1 MKTMISRIS
10 VLLFAVTLFLGT
22 GCGENN
28 TNTKVAAMKI
38 VQGTD
43 QMTLPGEEFAQEV
56 IIELLSAPGTSIFGG
71 ESKPSPVEGKTVKVV
86 PAPGSGLEIL
96 EPQLTSNAG
105 GAVSFKVKAGSL
117 IGDKYLTVVLEDDEE
132 IRKEI
137 RFIVGAKLQGGKQE
151 GHAGKTTSNPLSLTL
166 VGADGKPAVGVPV
179 YFSVSDSP
187 ERKNSASVTPVVK
200 TNAQGVAETDV
211 KLGKSTGVYTIGVEV
226 ADPSSG
232 YYIRNHKVRILGIDV
247 VSVVLTLVGGLAFF
261 LFGMKLM
268 GDGLLKI
275 AGENMKKILQFFSK
289 RTTIA
294 VLAGTVVTAI
304 IQSSS
309 ATTVM
314 VIGFINAGLLTLRQ
328 SIGLIFGANIGTTVT
343 GQLVAF
349 DLAALALPSVAI
361 GFLVMLAK
369 KRIIKGWGETIL
381 GFGLLF
387 FGMTLMSSE
396 MKLLGEFPSFV
407 NLFQTFDCAPATPGE
422 TMPVGAVI
430 GTILIAAIATFVIQ
444 SSSAAIGIIIALSA
458 GGLIN
463 FYTAVPLLLGT
474 NIGTTITAFLAALT
488 ANRVA
493 KQAALAHMLF
503 NCIGALIMFIL
514 FYIPYGPER
523 IPCFLYF
530 INWITPGDAFAAHP
544 QNIERNIAMAHT
556 FFNVFAV
563 ILLTPFAGTFTKL
576 CEKLLPLREPVK
588 IQELEPHLLKTPSIA
603 IEQVVNVLR
612 GMVQD
617 AWKMVDQAVNE
628 HFIKGDTNSE
638 AFEEL
643 DKQEEKIDELQAE
656 LTNYLVRI
664 TRRPLTHHQS
674 AIIPLLMHCTNDA
687 ERIADHTEN
696 ILKLTKRLQKTGHKL
711 SDVAVHDLNKL
722 WSVLDAQA
730 NSVTLALASSSDKG
744 NVHDALESEKKVN
757 KLARKYEKNYTRKK
771 DFSDLMA
778 DIDEEEFEVPVLN
791 DEESIE
797 VSTEALKNEREIN
810 QLARQYEKDHVKRRD
825 AGKCAVESNVIF
837 VEMLWELEKLGD
849 HLANIAMRTPKIQ
862 EHYVEMN

>member
-1 MKTMISRIS
+1 MNLMPRILS
-10 VLLFAVTLFLGT
+10 TSLLAGLLLLSTA
-22 GCGENN
+22 CGEKSKE
-28 TNTKVAAMKI
+28 TNVGSLKI
-38 VQGTD
+38 IQGEN
-43 QMTLPGEEFAQEV
+43 QLALPGEDFSKEI
-56 IIELLSAPGTSIFGG
+56 IIELYSPPGRSVFGG
-71 ESKPSPVEGKTVKVV
+71 EAKPVPVAGKKVKVV
-86 PAPGSGLEIL
+86 PGPG
-96 EPQLTSNAG
+96 LTITDQKLVSDNG
-105 GAVSFKVKAGSL
+105 GMISFKVKAGKS
-117 IGDKYLTVVLEDDEE
+117 IGDKYLTIIPEGSE
-132 IRKEI
+132 ISQEI
-137 RFIVGAKLQGGKQE
+137 RFVIGAKLEGGNQE
-151 GHAGKTTSNPLSLTL
+151 GIAGEKLAKPVSIRL
-166 VGADGKPAVGVPV
+166 VDQNGKPAVGVPV
-179 YFSVSDSP
+179 YFTITDSP
-187 ERKNSASVTPVVK
+187 ERKNSASVGSAVVK
-200 TNAQGVAETDV
+200 TDEKGVASSEI

-226 ADPSSG
+226 ADPDNK
-232 YYIRNHKVRILGIDV
+232 YFIRTQKVKQLGIDRL
-247 VSVVLTLVGGLAFF
+247 SVVLTLIGGLAFF

-289 RTTIA
+289 RTTVA
-294 VLAGTVVTAI
+294 VLAGAVVTAI

-349 DLAALALPSVAI
+349 DLAEVALPAVAV

-387 FGMTLMSSE
+387 FGMNLMSSE

-407 NLFQTFDCAPATPGE
+407 NLFRSFDCAPEPGGL
-422 TMPVGAVI
+422 MPVGAVL
-430 GTILIAAIATFVIQ
+430 GTILIGALATFVIQ
-444 SSSAAIGIIIALSA
+444 SSSAAIGIIIALAA

-503 NCIGALIMFIL
+503 NVIGTLVMIVL
-514 FYIPYGPER
+514 FYIPYGPAR
-523 IPCFLYF
+523 QPCFLYF
-530 INWITPGDAFAAHP
+530 INWITPGNAFAAHP

-556 FFNVFAV
+556 FFNIFAV
-563 ILLTPFAGTFTKL
+563 VLLTPFAGIFTKL
-576 CEKLLPLREPVK
+576 CEMILPLREPVK
-588 IQELEPHLLKTPSIA
+588 IQRLEPHLLKTPSIA

-612 GMVQD
+612 SMVKD
-617 AWKMVDQAVNE
+617 AWVMVDEAVNQ
-628 HFIKGDTNSE
+628 HFMKGEIDTESTE
-638 AFEEL
+638 KL
-643 DKQEEKIDELQAE
+643 DEQEEKIDDLQAE

-687 ERIADHTEN
+687 ERIADHTDN
-696 ILKLTKRLQKTGHKL
+696 ILKLTKRLHKTGRKL
-711 SDVAVHDLNKL
+711 SDVAIQDLNKL

-730 NSVTLALASSSDKG
+730 NSVMLALASSSDKG

-757 KLARKYEKNYTRKK
+757 KLAKKYEKNYTRKK
-771 DFSDLMA
+771 DLSELMA
-778 DIDEEEFEVPVLN
+778 DIDEEELELPVPAEDDAEIEVP
-791 DEESIE
+791 S
-797 VSTEALKNEREIN
+797 EALENKREIN
-810 QLARQYEKDHVKRRD
+810 QLARQYENDHVKRRD
-825 AGKCAVESNVIF
+825 AGKCAVETNVIF

-862 EHYVEMN
+862 EHYVEME

>member
-1 MKTMISRIS
+1 MTLIPRIVS
-10 VLLFAVTLFLGT
+10 IFLFAGLLLFSTA
-22 GCGENN
+22 CGEKTKN
-28 TNTKVAAMKI
+28 TEVGSLKIIQGENQLALPGDEFSQKI
-38 VQGTD
+38 V
-43 QMTLPGEEFAQEV
+43 
-56 IIELLSAPGTSIFGG
+56 IELSSHPGKSIFGG
-71 ESKPSPVEGKTVKVV
+71 KTKPVPVAGKKVKIVPSPGLTV
-86 PAPGSGLEIL
+86 AEDTLISD
-96 EPQLTSNAG
+96 NG
-105 GAVSFKVKAGSL
+105 GMISFHVKAGKS
-117 IGDKYLTVVLEDDEE
+117 IGDKYLTIIPEDSDVRQEL
-132 IRKEI
+132 
-137 RFIVGAKLQGGKQE
+137 RFIVGAKLDGGGQE
-151 GHAGKTTSNPLSLTL
+151 GVAGEKLEKPVSITL
-166 VGADGKPAVGVPV
+166 VKEDGSPAAGIPV
-179 YFSVSDSP
+179 YFSVTDSP
-187 ERKNSASVTPVVK
+187 ERKNSASVTSAVVK
-200 TNAQGVAETDV
+200 TNKKGVASTEV

-226 ADPSSG
+226 ADPDNK
-232 YYIRNHKVRILGIDV
+232 YFFRTQKVKQLGIAHL
-247 VSVVLTLVGGLAFF
+247 SVFLTLIGGLAFF

-289 RTTIA
+289 RTSVA

-361 GFLVMLAK
+361 GFLVMFAK
-369 KRIIKGWGETIL
+369 KRVIKGWGETIL

-387 FGMTLMSSE
+387 FGMTMMSSE

-407 NLFQTFDCAPATPGE
+407 NLFRAFDCAPAPGGL
-422 TMPVGAVI
+422 MPVGAVL
-430 GTILIAAIATFVIQ
+430 GTILIGTVATFVIQ
-444 SSSAAIGIIIALSA
+444 SSSAAIGIIIALAA

-474 NIGTTITAFLAALT
+474 NIGTTVTAFLAALT

-503 NCIGALIMFIL
+503 NVIGTLIMFIL

-523 IPCFLYF
+523 QPCFLYF
-530 INWITPGDAFAAHP
+530 INCITPGNAFAAHP

-556 FFNVFAV
+556 FFNIFAV
-563 ILLTPFAGTFTKL
+563 LLLTPFAGVFTKL

-588 IQELEPHLLKTPSIA
+588 IQRLEPHLLKTPSIA

-612 GMVQD
+612 TMVKD
-617 AWKMVDQAVNE
+617 AWVMVDEAVNQ
-628 HFIKGDTNSE
+628 HFLKG
-638 AFEEL
+638 EL
-643 DKQEEKIDELQAE
+643 DAESVERLDAQEEKIDEMQAE
-656 LTNYLVRI
+656 LTNYLVNI
-664 TRRPLTHHQS
+664 TRSPLTHHQS

-687 ERIADHTEN
+687 ERIADHTDN
-696 ILKLTKRLQKTGHKL
+696 ILKLTKRLNKTGRKL
-711 SDVAVHDLNKL
+711 SDVAIQDLNKL

-730 NSVTLALASSSDKG
+730 TSVTLALASSSDKG
-744 NVHDALESEKKVN
+744 NVHDALENEKKVN
-757 KLARKYEKNYTRKK
+757 KLAKKYEKNYTRKK
-771 DFSDLMA
+771 DLSELMA
-778 DIDEEEFEVPVLN
+778 DIDEEEFELPVSI
-791 DEESIE
+791 DGDTEIE
-797 VSTEALKNEREIN
+797 VHSEALENEREIN
-810 QLARQYEKDHVKRRD
+810 QLARQYENDHVKRRD
-825 AGKCAVESNVIF
+825 AGKCAVETNVIF

-862 EHYVEMN
+862 EHYVEME

>member
-1 MKTMISRIS
+1 MYNPASFT
-10 VLLFAVTLFLGT
+10 V
-22 GCGENN
+22 
-28 TNTKVAAMKI
+28 I
-38 VQGTD
+38 V
-43 QMTLPGEEFAQEV
+43 
-56 IIELLSAPGTSIFGG
+56 
-71 ESKPSPVEGKTVKVV
+71 SPAKVKVV
-86 PAPGSGLEIL
+86 PGPG
-96 EPQLTSNAG
+96 LTITDQKLVSDNG
-105 GAVSFKVKAGSL
+105 GMISFKVKAGKS
-117 IGDKYLTVVLEDDEE
+117 IGDKYLTIIPEGSE
-132 IRKEI
+132 ISQEI
-137 RFIVGAKLQGGKQE
+137 RFVIGAKLEGGNQE
-151 GHAGKTTSNPLSLTL
+151 GIAGEKLAKPVSIRL
-166 VGADGKPAVGVPV
+166 VDQNGKPAVGVPV
-179 YFSVSDSP
+179 YFTITDSP
-187 ERKNSASVTPVVK
+187 ERKNSASVGSAVVK
-200 TNAQGVAETDV
+200 TDEKGVASSEI

-226 ADPSSG
+226 SDPDNK
-232 YYIRNHKVRILGIDV
+232 YFIRTQKVKQLGIDRL
-247 VSVVLTLVGGLAFF
+247 SVVLTLIGGLAFF

-289 RTTIA
+289 RTTVA

-349 DLAALALPSVAI
+349 DLAAVALPAVAV

-387 FGMTLMSSE
+387 FGMNLMSSE

-407 NLFQTFDCAPATPGE
+407 NLFRSFDCAPEPGGL
-422 TMPVGAVI
+422 MPVGAVL
-430 GTILIAAIATFVIQ
+430 GTILIGALATFVIQ
-444 SSSAAIGIIIALSA
+444 SSSAAIGIIIALAA

-503 NCIGALIMFIL
+503 NVIGTLIMFVL
-514 FYIPYGPER
+514 FYIPYGPAR
-523 IPCFLYF
+523 QPCFLYF
-530 INWITPGDAFAAHP
+530 INWITPGNAFAAHP

-556 FFNVFAV
+556 FFNIFAV
-563 ILLTPFAGTFTKL
+563 VLLTPFAGIFTKL
-576 CEKLLPLREPVK
+576 CEMILPLREPVK
-588 IQELEPHLLKTPSIA
+588 IQRLEPHLLKTPSIA

-612 GMVQD
+612 SMVKD
-617 AWKMVDQAVNE
+617 AWVMVDEAVNQ
-628 HFIKGDTNSE
+628 HFMKGEIDTESTE
-638 AFEEL
+638 KL
-643 DKQEEKIDELQAE
+643 DEQEEKIDDLQAE

-687 ERIADHTEN
+687 ERIADHTDN
-696 ILKLTKRLQKTGHKL
+696 ILKLTKRLHKTGRKL
-711 SDVAVHDLNKL
+711 SDVAIQDLNKL

-730 NSVTLALASSSDKG
+730 NSVMLALASSSDKG

-757 KLARKYEKNYTRKK
+757 KLAKKYEKNYTRKK
-771 DFSDLMA
+771 DLSELMA
-778 DIDEEEFEVPVLN
+778 DIDEEELELPVPTEDDAEIEVP
-791 DEESIE
+791 S
-797 VSTEALKNEREIN
+797 EALENKREIN
-810 QLARQYEKDHVKRRD
+810 QLARQYENDHVKRRD
-825 AGKCAVESNVIF
+825 AGKCAVETNVIF

-862 EHYVEMN
+862 EHYVEME

>member
-1 MKTMISRIS
+1 MKSKPRVVLS
-10 VLLFAVTLFLGT
+10 VFFAGLLLLGSA
-22 GCGENN
+22 CGKKNEEK
-28 TNTKVAAMKI
+28 TVGSIKI
-38 VQGTD
+38 VQGAN
-43 QMTLPGEEFAQEV
+43 QLALPDEEFGKDI
-56 IIELLSAPGTSIFGG
+56 IIELYSLPGTSIFGG
-71 ESKPSPVEGKTVKVV
+71 ESKPVPVEGKKVKII
-86 PAPGSGLEIL
+86 ADPGLTIENAK
-96 EPQLTSNAG
+96 LTSDAG
-105 GAVSFKVKAGSL
+105 GVISFKVKAGKNT
-117 IGDKYLTVVLEDDEE
+117 GDKYLTVIPEGSKIKQEL
-132 IRKEI
+132 
-137 RFIVGAKLQGGKQE
+137 RFVVGAKLSGAAQE
-151 GHAGKTTSNPLSLTL
+151 GIAGKSLKEPISIKL
-166 VGADGKPAVGVPV
+166 VKNDGTPASGVPV
-179 YFSVSDSP
+179 YFTITDSP
-187 ERKNSASVTPVVK
+187 ERKNTASAKPAVVK
-200 TNAQGVAETDV
+200 TNEKGIASTDI

-226 ADPSSG
+226 ADPQNG
-232 YYIRNHKVRILGIDV
+232 YFIRNQKIRVLGIDRL
-247 VSVVLTLVGGLAFF
+247 SVVLTLIGGLAFF

-361 GFLVMLAK
+361 GFLVTLSQ
-369 KRIIKGWGETIL
+369 KRVIKGWGETIL

-407 NLFQTFDCAPATPGE
+407 ALFRSFDCAPAPGGF
-422 TMPVGAVI
+422 MPVGAVL
-430 GTILIAAIATFVIQ
+430 GTILIGAVATFVIQ

-474 NIGTTITAFLAALT
+474 NIGTTITAFIAALA

-503 NCIGALIMFIL
+503 NVIGTVIMLIL
-514 FYIPYGPER
+514 FYIPYGPQKY
-523 IPCFLYF
+523 PCFLYF

-556 FFNVFAV
+556 FFNIFAV
-563 ILLTPFAGTFTKL
+563 VLLTPFAGIFSKL

-588 IQELEPHLLKTPSIA
+588 IQRLEPHLLNTPSIA

-612 GMVQD
+612 SMVQD
-617 AWKMVDQAVNE
+617 AWKMVDQAVNQ
-628 HFIKGDTNSE
+628 HFMKGEIDSE
-638 AFEEL
+638 SVEQL
-643 DKQEEKIDELQAE
+643 DAQEEKIDELQAE
-656 LTNYLVRI
+656 LTNYLVSI
-664 TRRPLTHHQS
+664 TRRPLTQHQS
-674 AIIPLLMHCTNDA
+674 SLIPLLMHCTNDA
-687 ERIADHTEN
+687 ERIADHTDN
-696 ILKLTKRLQKTGHKL
+696 ILKLTKRLNKTGRKL
-711 SDVAVHDLNKL
+711 SDIAIHDLNKL
-722 WSVLDAQA
+722 WDVLDAQA
-730 NSVTLALASSSDKG
+730 HSVTLALASSSDKG
-744 NVHDALESEKKVN
+744 NVHDALESEKKIN
-757 KLARKYEKNYTRKK
+757 KLAKKYEKNYTRKK
-771 DFSDLMA
+771 DLSDLMA
-778 DIDEEEFEVPVLN
+778 DLDEEEMELTAVTNEDGKV
-791 DEESIE
+791 DIS
-797 VSTEALKNEREIN
+797 SEAMKNEREIN
-810 QLARQYEKDHVKRRD
+810 QLARQYEKDHTQRRD
-825 AGKCAVESNVIF
+825 AGKCAVETNVIF

-849 HLANIAMRTPKIQ
+849 HLANIAMRTPRIQ
-862 EHYVEMN
+862 EHYVEME

>member
-1 MKTMISRIS
+1 MPRILS
-10 VLLFAVTLFLGT
+10 TSLLAGLLLLSTA
-22 GCGENN
+22 CGEKSKE
-28 TNTKVAAMKI
+28 TNVGSLKI
-38 VQGTD
+38 IQGEN
-43 QMTLPGEEFAQEV
+43 QLALPGEDFSKEI
-56 IIELLSAPGTSIFGG
+56 IIELYSPPGRSVFGG
-71 ESKPSPVEGKTVKVV
+71 DAEPVPVAGKKVKVV
-86 PAPGSGLEIL
+86 PGPG
-96 EPQLTSNAG
+96 LTITDQKLVSDNG
-105 GAVSFKVKAGSL
+105 GMISFKVKAGKS
-117 IGDKYLTVVLEDDEE
+117 IGDKYLTIIPEGSE
-132 IRKEI
+132 ISQEI
-137 RFIVGAKLQGGKQE
+137 RFVIGAKLEGGNQE
-151 GHAGKTTSNPLSLTL
+151 GIAGEKLAKPVSIRL
-166 VGADGKPAVGVPV
+166 VDQNGKPAVGVPV
-179 YFSVSDSP
+179 YFTITDSP
-187 ERKNSASVTPVVK
+187 ERKNSASVGSAVVK
-200 TNAQGVAETDV
+200 TDEKGVASSEI

-226 ADPSSG
+226 ADPDNK
-232 YYIRNHKVRILGIDV
+232 YFIRAQKVKQLGIDRL
-247 VSVVLTLVGGLAFF
+247 SVVLTLIGGLAFF

-289 RTTIA
+289 RTTVA

-349 DLAALALPSVAI
+349 DLAAVALPAVAV

-387 FGMTLMSSE
+387 FGMNLMSSE

-407 NLFQTFDCAPATPGE
+407 NLFRSFDCAPEPGGL
-422 TMPVGAVI
+422 MPVGAVL
-430 GTILIAAIATFVIQ
+430 GTILIGALATFVLQ
-444 SSSAAIGIIIALSA
+444 SSSAAIGIIIALAA

-503 NCIGALIMFIL
+503 NVIGTLVMFVL
-514 FYIPYGPER
+514 FYIPYGPAR
-523 IPCFLYF
+523 QPCFLYF
-530 INWITPGDAFAAHP
+530 INWITPGNAFAAHP

-556 FFNVFAV
+556 FFNIFAV
-563 ILLTPFAGTFTKL
+563 VLLTPFAGIFTKL
-576 CEKLLPLREPVK
+576 CEMILPLREPVK
-588 IQELEPHLLKTPSIA
+588 IQRLEPHLLKTPSIA

-612 GMVQD
+612 SMVKD
-617 AWKMVDQAVNE
+617 AWVMVDEAVNQ
-628 HFIKGDTNSE
+628 HFMKGEIDTESTE
-638 AFEEL
+638 KL
-643 DKQEEKIDELQAE
+643 DEQEEKIDDLQAE

-687 ERIADHTEN
+687 ERIADHTDN
-696 ILKLTKRLQKTGHKL
+696 ILKLTKRLHKTGRKL
-711 SDVAVHDLNKL
+711 SDVAIQDLNKL

-730 NSVTLALASSSDKG
+730 NSVMLALASSSDKG

-757 KLARKYEKNYTRKK
+757 KLAKKYEKNYTRKK
-771 DFSDLMA
+771 DLSELMA
-778 DIDEEEFEVPVLN
+778 DIDEEELELPVPTEDDAEIEVP
-791 DEESIE
+791 S
-797 VSTEALKNEREIN
+797 EALENEREIN
-810 QLARQYEKDHVKRRD
+810 QLARQYENDHVKRRD
-825 AGKCAVESNVIF
+825 AGKCAVETNVIF

-862 EHYVEMN
+862 EHYVEME

>member
-1 MKTMISRIS
+1 MPRILS
-10 VLLFAVTLFLGT
+10 TSLLAGLLLLSTA
-22 GCGENN
+22 CGEKSKE
-28 TNTKVAAMKI
+28 TNVGSLKI
-38 VQGTD
+38 IQGEN
-43 QMTLPGEEFAQEV
+43 QLALPGEDFSKEI
-56 IIELLSAPGTSIFGG
+56 IIELYSPPGRSVFGG
-71 ESKPSPVEGKTVKVV
+71 EAKPVPVAGKKVKVV
-86 PAPGSGLEIL
+86 PGPG
-96 EPQLTSNAG
+96 LTITDQKLVSDNG
-105 GAVSFKVKAGSL
+105 GMISFKVKAGKS
-117 IGDKYLTVVLEDDEE
+117 IGDKYLTIIPEGSE
-132 IRKEI
+132 ISQEI
-137 RFIVGAKLQGGKQE
+137 RFVIGAKLEGGNQE
-151 GHAGKTTSNPLSLTL
+151 GIAGEKLAKPVSIRL
-166 VGADGKPAVGVPV
+166 VDQNGKPAVGVPV
-179 YFSVSDSP
+179 YFTITDSP
-187 ERKNSASVTPVVK
+187 ERKNSASVGSAVVK
-200 TNAQGVAETDV
+200 TDEKGVASSEI

-226 ADPSSG
+226 ADPDNK
-232 YYIRNHKVRILGIDV
+232 YFIRTQKVKQLGIDRL
-247 VSVVLTLVGGLAFF
+247 SVVLTLIGGLAFF

-289 RTTIA
+289 RTTVA
-294 VLAGTVVTAI
+294 VLAGAVVTAI

-349 DLAALALPSVAI
+349 DLAEVALPAVAV

-387 FGMTLMSSE
+387 FGMNLMSSE

-407 NLFQTFDCAPATPGE
+407 NLFRSFDCAPEPGGL
-422 TMPVGAVI
+422 MPVGAVL
-430 GTILIAAIATFVIQ
+430 GTILIGALATFVIQ
-444 SSSAAIGIIIALSA
+444 SSSAAIGIIIALAA

-503 NCIGALIMFIL
+503 NVIGTLVMIVL
-514 FYIPYGPER
+514 FYIPYGPAR
-523 IPCFLYF
+523 QPCFLYF
-530 INWITPGDAFAAHP
+530 INWITPGNAFAAHP

-556 FFNVFAV
+556 FFNIFAV
-563 ILLTPFAGTFTKL
+563 VLLTPFAGIFTKL
-576 CEKLLPLREPVK
+576 CEMILPLREPVK
-588 IQELEPHLLKTPSIA
+588 IQRLEPHLLKTPSIA

-612 GMVQD
+612 SMVKD
-617 AWKMVDQAVNE
+617 AWVMVDEAVNQ
-628 HFIKGDTNSE
+628 HFMKGEIDTESTE
-638 AFEEL
+638 KL
-643 DKQEEKIDELQAE
+643 DEQEEKIDDLQAE

-687 ERIADHTEN
+687 ERIADHTDN
-696 ILKLTKRLQKTGHKL
+696 ILKLTKRLHKTGRKL
-711 SDVAVHDLNKL
+711 SDVAIQDLNKL

-730 NSVTLALASSSDKG
+730 NSVMLALASSSDKG

-757 KLARKYEKNYTRKK
+757 KLAKKYEKNYTRKK
-771 DFSDLMA
+771 DLSELMA
-778 DIDEEEFEVPVLN
+778 DIDEEELELPVPAEDDAEIEVP
-791 DEESIE
+791 S
-797 VSTEALKNEREIN
+797 EALENKREIN
-810 QLARQYEKDHVKRRD
+810 QLARQYENDHVKRRD
-825 AGKCAVESNVIF
+825 AGKCAVETNVIF

-862 EHYVEMN
+862 EHYVEME

>member
-1 MKTMISRIS
+1 MKLKPR
-10 VLLFAVTLFLGT
+10 VLLSVFFAGLVLFGT
-22 GCGENN
+22 ACSKKNGEK
-28 TNTKVAAMKI
+28 TVGSIKI
-38 VQGTD
+38 IQGSS
-43 QMTLPGEEFAQEV
+43 QLALPGEEFRKEV
-56 IIELLSAPGTSIFGG
+56 IIELRSKPGTSIFGG
-71 ESKPSPVEGKTVKVV
+71 ESKPEPVAGKKVQV
-86 PAPGSGLEIL
+86 IPGPGLMISDEK
-96 EPQLTSNAG
+96 LTSDNG
-105 GAVSFKVKAGSL
+105 GVISFKVKAGKNT
-117 IGDKYLTVVLEDDEE
+117 GDKYLTVIPEGTDL
-132 IRKEI
+132 KQEI
-137 RFIVGAKLQGGKQE
+137 RFVVGAKIEGADQE
-151 GHAGKTTSNPLSLTL
+151 GIAGKTLEKPVSITL
-166 VGADGKPAVGVPV
+166 VKNDGTPAVGVPV
-179 YFSVSDSP
+179 YFSISDSP
-187 ERKNSASVTPVVK
+187 ERKNSASTSPKMVK
-200 TNAQGVAETDV
+200 TNEKGVASADI
-211 KLGKSTGVYTIGVEV
+211 KLGKSTGVYTVGVEV
-226 ADPSSG
+226 SDPENG
-232 YYIRNHKVRILGIDV
+232 YFIRNQKIKQLGINHL
-247 VSVVLTLVGGLAFF
+247 SVILTLIGGLAFF

-289 RTTIA
+289 RTTVA

-349 DLAALALPSVAI
+349 DLASVALPCVAI
-361 GFLVMLAK
+361 GFLIMLAQ
-369 KRIIKGWGETIL
+369 KRIIKGWGETVL

-387 FGMTLMSSE
+387 FGMNLMSSE

-407 NLFQTFDCAPATPGE
+407 ALFRSFDCAPAAAGQM
-422 TMPVGAVI
+422 MPVGAVL
-430 GTILIAAIATFVIQ
+430 GTILIGAVATFVIQ

-503 NCIGALIMFIL
+503 NVIGTLIMFVL
-514 FYIPYGPER
+514 FYIPYAGK
-523 IPCFLYF
+523 PCFLYF

-556 FFNVFAV
+556 FFNVFSV
-563 ILLTPFAGTFTKL
+563 LLLTPFAGVFTKL

-588 IQELEPHLLKTPSIA
+588 IQRLEPHLLNTPSIA

-612 GMVQD
+612 SMVQD
-617 AWKMVDQAVNE
+617 AWKMVDEAVNQ
-628 HFIKGDTNSE
+628 HFMKGESDPESVEKLNE
-638 AFEEL
+638 
-643 DKQEEKIDELQAE
+643 QEEKIDEMQAD

-687 ERIADHTEN
+687 ERIADHTDN
-696 ILKLTKRLQKTGHKL
+696 IIKLTKRLHKTGRKL

-744 NVHDALESEKKVN
+744 NVHDALEGERKVN
-757 KLARKYEKNYTRKK
+757 KLTKKYEKNYTRKK
-771 DFSDLMA
+771 ELSELSADL
-778 DIDEEEFEVPVLN
+778 EEEEIEFISAEE
-791 DEESIE
+791 DEIKIPS
-797 VSTEALKNEREIN
+797 EAMENEREIN
-810 QLARQYEKDHVKRRD
+810 QLTRQYEKEHVKRRD
-825 AGKCAVESNVIF
+825 AGKCAVETNVIF

-862 EHYVEMN
+862 EHYVEME

>member
-1 MKTMISRIS
+1 MNLMPRILS
-10 VLLFAVTLFLGT
+10 TSLLAGLLLLSTA
-22 GCGENN
+22 CGEKSKE
-28 TNTKVAAMKI
+28 TNVGSLKI
-38 VQGTD
+38 IQGEN
-43 QMTLPGEEFAQEV
+43 QLALPGEDFSKEI
-56 IIELLSAPGTSIFGG
+56 IIELYSPPGRSVFGG
-71 ESKPSPVEGKTVKVV
+71 DAEPVPVAGKKVKVV
-86 PAPGSGLEIL
+86 PGPG
-96 EPQLTSNAG
+96 LTITDQKLVSDNG
-105 GAVSFKVKAGSL
+105 GMISFKVKAGKS
-117 IGDKYLTVVLEDDEE
+117 IGDKYLTIIPEGSE
-132 IRKEI
+132 ISQEI
-137 RFIVGAKLQGGKQE
+137 RFVIGAKLEGGNQE
-151 GHAGKTTSNPLSLTL
+151 GIAGEKLAKPVSIRL
-166 VGADGKPAVGVPV
+166 VDQNGKPAVGVPV
-179 YFSVSDSP
+179 YFTITDSP
-187 ERKNSASVTPVVK
+187 ERKNSASVGSAVVK
-200 TNAQGVAETDV
+200 TDEKGVASSEI

-226 ADPSSG
+226 ADPDNK
-232 YYIRNHKVRILGIDV
+232 YFIRAQKVKQLGIDRL
-247 VSVVLTLVGGLAFF
+247 SVVLTLIGGLAFF

-289 RTTIA
+289 RTTVA

-349 DLAALALPSVAI
+349 DLAAVALPAVAV

-387 FGMTLMSSE
+387 FGMNLMSSE

-407 NLFQTFDCAPATPGE
+407 NLFRSFDCAPEPGGL
-422 TMPVGAVI
+422 MPVGAVL
-430 GTILIAAIATFVIQ
+430 GTILIGALATFVLQ
-444 SSSAAIGIIIALSA
+444 SSSAAIGIIIALAA

-503 NCIGALIMFIL
+503 NVIGTLVMFVL
-514 FYIPYGPER
+514 FYIPYGPAR
-523 IPCFLYF
+523 QPCFLYF
-530 INWITPGDAFAAHP
+530 INWITPGNAFAAHP

-556 FFNVFAV
+556 FFNIFAV
-563 ILLTPFAGTFTKL
+563 VLLTPFAGIFTKL
-576 CEKLLPLREPVK
+576 CEMILPLREPVK
-588 IQELEPHLLKTPSIA
+588 IQRLEPHLLKTPSIA

-612 GMVQD
+612 SMVKD
-617 AWKMVDQAVNE
+617 AWVMVDEAVNQ
-628 HFIKGDTNSE
+628 HFMKGEIDTESTE
-638 AFEEL
+638 KL
-643 DKQEEKIDELQAE
+643 DEQEEKIDDLQAE

-687 ERIADHTEN
+687 ERIADHTDN
-696 ILKLTKRLQKTGHKL
+696 ILKLTKRLHKTGRKL
-711 SDVAVHDLNKL
+711 SDVAIQDLNKL

-730 NSVTLALASSSDKG
+730 NSVMLALASSSDKG

-757 KLARKYEKNYTRKK
+757 KLAKKYEKNYTRKK
-771 DFSDLMA
+771 DLSELMA
-778 DIDEEEFEVPVLN
+778 DIDEEELELPVPTEDDAEIEVP
-791 DEESIE
+791 S
-797 VSTEALKNEREIN
+797 EALENEREIN
-810 QLARQYEKDHVKRRD
+810 QLARQYENDHVKRRD
-825 AGKCAVESNVIF
+825 AGKCAVETNVIF

-862 EHYVEMN
+862 EHYVEME

>member
-1 MKTMISRIS
+1 MNQMPRIISS
-10 VLLFAVTLFLGT
+10 VCLAGLLLFTTA
-22 GCGENN
+22 CGEKNKN
-28 TNTKVAAMKI
+28 TSVASLKI
-38 VQGTD
+38 VQGEN
-43 QMTLPGEEFAQEV
+43 QLALPGEEFSKE
-56 IIELLSAPGTSIFGG
+56 IIVELLSPPGKSVFGG
-71 ESKPSPVEGKTVKVV
+71 ASKPEPVAGKKVEVIPGPGLTVADAK
-86 PAPGSGLEIL
+86 
-96 EPQLTSNAG
+96 LTSDAG
-105 GAVSFKVKAGSL
+105 GVVSFKVKAGNS
-117 IGDKYLTVVLEDDEE
+117 IGDKYLTIIPEGSNVKQVL
-132 IRKEI
+132 
-137 RFIVGAKLQGGKQE
+137 RFVVGAKLEGGEQE
-151 GHAGKTTSNPLSLTL
+151 GLAGEKLNSPVAITL
-166 VGADGKPAVGVPV
+166 VKDDGSPAIGVPV
-179 YFSVSDSP
+179 YFSVTDSP
-187 ERKNSASVTPVVK
+187 ERKNTASVDSKMVK
-200 TNAQGVAETDV
+200 TNEKGVASSNV
-211 KLGKSTGVYTIGVEV
+211 KLGKTTGVYTVGVEV
-226 ADPSSG
+226 ADPDNK
-232 YYIRNHKVRILGIDV
+232 YFIRTQKVKQLGIDR
-247 VSVVLTLVGGLAFF
+247 VSVILTLIGGLAFF
-261 LFGMKLM
+261 LFGMQLM

-289 RTTIA
+289 RTTVA

-349 DLAALALPSVAI
+349 DLAAVALPAVAV

-387 FGMTLMSSE
+387 FGMNLMSSE

-407 NLFQTFDCAPATPGE
+407 NLFRSFDCAPAPGGF
-422 TMPVGAVI
+422 MPVGAVL
-430 GTILIAAIATFVIQ
+430 GTILIGAIATFVIQ

-503 NCIGALIMFIL
+503 NVIGTLIMFAL
-514 FYIPYGPER
+514 FYIPYGPANQ
-523 IPCFLYF
+523 PCFLYF
-530 INWITPGDAFAAHP
+530 INWITPGNAFAAHP

-556 FFNVFAV
+556 FFNIFAV
-563 ILLTPFAGTFTKL
+563 LLLTPFAGLFTKL
-576 CEKLLPLREPVK
+576 CEKILPLREPVK
-588 IQELEPHLLKTPSIA
+588 IQRLEPHLLKTPSIA

-612 GMVQD
+612 SMVQD
-617 AWKMVDQAVNE
+617 SWKMVDQAVNQ
-628 HFIKGDTNSE
+628 HFMKGEIDQESIEKLNE
-638 AFEEL
+638 
-643 DKQEEKIDELQAE
+643 QEEKIDELQAE

-687 ERIADHTEN
+687 ERIADHTDN
-696 ILKLTKRLQKTGHKL
+696 ILKLTKRLNKTGRKL
-711 SDVAVHDLNKL
+711 SDIAIHDLNKL
-722 WSVLDAQA
+722 WGVLDSQA
-730 NSVTLALASSSDKG
+730 HSVTLALASSSDKG
-744 NVHDALESEKKVN
+744 NVHDALESERKIN
-757 KLARKYEKNYTRKK
+757 KLAKKYEKNYTRKK
-771 DFSDLMA
+771 DLSELMA
-778 DIDEEEFEVPVLN
+778 DIDEEELELPVAT
-791 DEESIE
+791 DGDTEIE
-797 VSTEALKNEREIN
+797 VSSEALEKEREIN
-810 QLARQYEKDHVKRRD
+810 QLARQYENEHVKRRD
-825 AGKCAVESNVIF
+825 AGKCAVETNVIF

-862 EHYVEMN
+862 EHYVEME